1 MEKVLRDKK
10 AVFLFLFP
18 SFILFT
24 FIVIIP
30 IFMSAYYSLTEW
42 RGIGER
48 TFVGFA
54 NYARLFADELFRNAS
69 RNTLIIVVTSVFIQ
83 LPLAMLLALVLAK
96 LVKKPG
102 FFLTVYFIPV
112 VLSAVVVGQLWMRI
126 YNHQYGLL
134 NMFLRAIGLE
144 SLGSTVWLGNI
155 DTVFIAVLVV
165 ILWQHVGYHMLLF
178 YSGIRSISSEIFEAA
193 KIDGASFWRTSISIT
208 IPMIK
213 PIILV
218 SMTFAV
224 VGSMKVY
231 DLVRVLTTDGGPGR
245 ASDVISTLMVRT
257 MIFPGNSYGYGSAM
271 AIVLIVMCISLYFLL
286 AYLFRDREDSTRERS
301 PNHG

>member
-1 MEKVLRDKK
+1 MERFLRDKK
-10 AVFLFLFP
+10 AIVIFLFP

-24 FIVIIP
+24 LIVIIP

-42 RGIGER
+42 SGIGAR
-48 TFVGFA
+48 TFVGLG
-54 NYARLFADELFRNAS
+54 NYARLFSDQLFRNAS
-69 RNTLIIVVTSVFIQ
+69 RNTLFIVLASVFIQ
-83 LPLAMLLALVLAK
+83 LPIAMLLALVLAK
-96 LVKKPG
+96 LVKKPQ

-112 VLSAVVVGQLWMRI
+112 VLSAVVVGQLWMRV

-134 NMFLRAIGLE
+134 NLFLRAIGLAE
-144 SLGSTVWLGNI
+144 AGSTVWLGNVQ
-155 DTVFIAVLVV
+155 TVFFAVLVV

-178 YSGIRSISSEIFEAA
+178 YSGIRSISTEVFEAA
-193 KIDGASFWRTSISIT
+193 KIDGASFWRTSIFIT

-213 PIILV
+213 SIILV

-245 ASDVISTLMVRT
+245 ASDVISTLLVRT
-257 MIFPGNSYGYGSAM
+257 MIFPGNSYGYGSSMAM
-271 AIVLIVMCISLYFLL
+271 VLIAMCIGLYFLL
-286 AYLFRDREDSTRERS
+286 AFLFRDRDEVKGRRS
-301 PNHG
+301 HG